1 MRTHHFWIH
10 NGPFAPNNFFCGK
23 IMNIIFIHLLAPF
36 IVKNFKKVLA
46 ADPELWGCTIF
57 WTINGLFATMRL
69 FFFLSFMPVY
79 VPNIKVRWWSIKEI
93 LMIKEYWNLI
103 GQEKF
108 STITWGQDFCQ
119 AFSLHRMLMNHKNSH
134 FKTIPEKTHDII
146 LNHVFGPFWTI
157 FRHFCPTAIYFKK
170 PASVPPNYIW
180 ALNTMLS
187 FRKN

>member
-119 AFSLHRMLMNHKNSH
+119 ALSLHRMWMNHKNSH
-134 FKTIPEKTHDII
+134 FKAIPEKTHDII

-157 FRHFCPTAIYFKK
+157 FRHFCPTAICFKK